1 MAQWWD
7 RHINQDNARLSKRE
21 KVLWDFP
28 IWRESLKF
36 TSRGKPKKL
45 KFRFSFL
52 LQHYHMLEKLYMTLH
67 GKKHN
72 VLISTYCSPAA
83 NSNICHPLNVHL
95 GKHQVRG
102 VHMPLPSPHFDGLY
116 KHGIWEGKRELSED
130 SCLYFYEGFR
140 CLFHQGDTSVS
151 TDREKALEHSYW

>member
-1 MAQWWD
+1 
-7 RHINQDNARLSKRE
+7 
-21 KVLWDFP
+21 
-28 IWRESLKF
+28 
-36 TSRGKPKKL
+36 
-45 KFRFSFL
+45 
-52 LQHYHMLEKLYMTLH
+52 MTLH

-102 VHMPLPSPHFDGLY
+102 VHMPLPSPHFDELY

-130 SCLYFYEGFR
+130 SCLYSYEGFR

-151 TDREKALEHSYW
+151 TDREKSPRAFLLIGFRTESFADNISVQREFATTFHNSRATGPRPHCCNIFGSISRCGDERVRRM